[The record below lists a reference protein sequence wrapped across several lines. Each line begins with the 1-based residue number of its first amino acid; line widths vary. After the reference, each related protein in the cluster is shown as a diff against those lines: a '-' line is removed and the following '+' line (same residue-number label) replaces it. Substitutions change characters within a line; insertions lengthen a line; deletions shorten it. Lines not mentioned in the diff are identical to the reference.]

1 MRESILPRTLAALSL
16 IALLASAP
24 KLSAQLDWVELG
36 KEWHEAWSKG
46 RIDLSAP
53 RPTKTA
59 MQLPGND
66 PALIELT
73 KARGDKFFWCA
84 EQELSFVLGGL
95 AASMKDEALDVLFAF
110 ARSQAGS
117 NPKREWTARKAA
129 DKQPWLVRDSALDT
143 LRALQ
148 SPQVAERARALM
160 SEAKGRDRPFDLAIA
175 LHILGARGALQDV
188 DRIQPLL
195 RDEEPELR
203 IAAAAALGELAFP
216 EAAALLFVELMREQ
230 DPLVRPWLLR
240 QLVLAVARTA
250 NPEEELEGEFATT
263 ISRLTKALGN
273 PGVSLT
279 EQRILC
285 ELLWELRPL
294 AALPELPGAL
304 ARLQDPGEEQL
315 RDLVHA
321 LLVDMHGVG
330 HGLRERRG
338 KRGTG
343 FDAGPTDAE
352 AWKGFIQGRRK
363 LYVQKRAKR
372 RPLPPA
378 PEGTPELFGMPIQY
392 GPVTLLL
399 DASGAWS
406 GPWWRQQKSGADGTP
421 DGEESTTLGAKIR
434 AGILEALGKLPEG
447 TEFLRHHD
455 RSPAQELSA
464 PRLRQDQRQGAQAPG
479 RASSPSCRAKVY
491 PRPPKRS
498 SNSTACR
505 TACPSPWPEPQS
517 SCPRSTGSS
526 ARHPKT
532 ARARPS
538 RQSLAGCGPR
548 AAPCRSRCTSPTSR
562 IDAANP
568 AIRPTTRWRS
578 NTARAI
584 ASASSP
590 KRCSAATTG
599 RASPATKRNDE
610 SILFGQDRP
619 SPTRPLE
626 ERTPRRRCAG
636 ALSLPRRRD
645 AHPLRAGPRQQLAAL
660 WHAPPHSCAHGLS
673 GPDL

>member
-447 TEFLRHHD
+447 TEFRVITTAV
-455 RSPAQELSA
+455 RPKSYPRRGYAKTSAKELKRLESFLSKLPGKGVSA
-464 PRLRQDQRQGAQAPG
+464 PAEALFELYGMQNGMPVALARAPELLPAIHWIVCTPPEDGKSASLEAIARRMRAARGAVPIPLHIAYFPDRRRESRYTPYYQMAIEYGQSNRLRLLAEAMLGSYHWQGFPG
-479 RASSPSCRAKVY
+479 DK
-491 PRPPKRS
+491 K
-498 SNSTACR
+498 
-505 TACPSPWPEPQS
+505 
-517 SCPRSTGSS
+517 
-526 ARHPKT
+526 K
-532 ARARPS
+532 
-538 RQSLAGCGPR
+538 
-548 AAPCRSRCTSPTSR
+548 
-562 IDAANP
+562 
-568 AIRPTTRWRS
+568 
-578 NTARAI
+578 
-584 ASASSP
+584 
-590 KRCSAATTG
+590 
-599 RASPATKRNDE
+599 
-610 SILFGQDRP
+610 
-619 SPTRPLE
+619 
-626 ERTPRRRCAG
+626 
-636 ALSLPRRRD
+636 
-645 AHPLRAGPRQQLAAL
+645 
-660 WHAPPHSCAHGLS
+660 
-673 GPDL
+673 